1 MAIGENMREVDR
13 LTLFTAVAEMA
24 VLHAIELAGD
34 RIIRR
39 VERSSRGPL
48 KEFKPISVHVQ
59 RPVQHAQLD
68 EILPSAAWEIPTF
81 LGFAEKFIEALDEH
95 TRILLAA
102 GLEFRR
108 EDLVLTLS
116 RLSLDSL
123 PLPWESLARQGDQ
136 ER

>member
-1 MAIGENMREVDR
+1 MDMPLGEDDLR
-13 LTLFTAVAEMA
+13 LFTAVAEIS
-24 VLHAIELAGD
+24 VLRALELAGD

-48 KEFKPISVHVQ
+48 KEFKPILVHVH
-59 RPVQHAQLD
+59 RPVQELD
-68 EILPSAAWEIPTF
+68 LATILPDEAWAIPAA
-81 LGFAEKFIEALDEH
+81 LGLADEFIEALDGH

-116 RLSLDSL
+116 RLPLENF
-123 PLPWESLARQGDQ
+123 PLPWGSPGGEL
-136 ER
+136 

>member
-1 MAIGENMREVDR
+1 MREVDR

-24 VLHAIELAGD
+24 VMRALELAGD

-59 RPVQHAQLD
+59 RPVQHTQLN
-68 EILPSAAWEIPTF
+68 EILPSAAWEIPAV
-81 LGFAEKFIEALDEH
+81 LGFADKFIEALDEH

-116 RLSLDSL
+116 RLPLDSL
-123 PLPWESLARQGDQ
+123 SLPWELLARQGGQ
-136 ER
+136 ES